1 MEESYKGNADARET
15 LRFRDVMS
23 YGIDTAQRWVLFTD
37 TLRKRG
43 NIYLQH
49 LRDGQ
54 PPVLAFPYDLVMDGR
69 DLERPVN
76 YSLVRILDRRTGK
89 RADAG
94 ADLPAS
100 PPPQKTKSRVPERPK
115 RPFVIIDPRAGHGPG
130 IGGSKRDSEI
140 GVAVNAGHPVYFIIF
155 SIAPVPGQTI
165 ADVELAEVQ
174 FIEKV
179 ALLHPEAEKP
189 AVIGNCQGGWAAALI
204 NADRPD
210 IVGPVVM
217 NGSPLSYWSG
227 PAGKDPLRYRG
238 GLTGGLWLT
247 SFLSDLGGGLF
258 DGATLVSNMEDLNPA
273 NTLWKKQYNLF
284 SNIDTEAERYLGFE
298 KWWGGFFL
306 MTDKEMRFIVR
317 SLFVGDKLENGT
329 LVLDDGR
336 TINLRNIKEPLVI
349 FTSEGDN
356 ITPPQQALHWITKVY
371 MSEQE
376 IRKNGQVI
384 VYVMHKSIG
393 HLGIFVS
400 TGIARKEHREIIG
413 SVEMIGYLAPGLY
426 EMIIQEEPSQPWTND
441 YQVRFEKRTFRDILA
456 IGGGSQ
462 HEESFPQVSVLSAQN
477 DRLYQM
483 FVSPGVRF
491 LTTPVTAECLRQSSH
506 MRWSRYLLSDLNPC
520 FLPLGPTAS
529 WVRDNR
535 NITDDANPCRV
546 LEAHLSDQVA
556 ASLDFYRDIRDAG
569 HEYLFKSLYGNPW
582 LKLLACLG
590 DDPDAGKAST
600 PEPTPPDIGEY
611 TQGGFAAAVV
621 RIMMAMAEGDQI
633 FDERELSVIK
643 AMIRVNGRLQEI
655 GSKRMKYLIKGQT
668 RLLDTDREL
677 ALKTLASLLPTRDD
691 RVEALEIA
699 KNIADTNFLA
709 GCGESGCL
717 RQIETILTIG

>member
-1 MEESYKGNADARET
+1 MQASDQGVAEG
-15 LRFRDVMS
+15 RDTIRLSDVIS
-23 YGIDTAQRWVLFTD
+23 YGIDTAQRCVLFTD

-43 NIYLQH
+43 NTYLQH

-54 PPVLAFPYDLVMDGR
+54 PPVLAFPYEPVMSGR
-69 DLERPVN
+69 DLTRPVN
-76 YSLVRILDRRTGK
+76 YSLVRILDRRTEK
-89 RADAG
+89 RSPHAG
-94 ADLPAS
+94 NLSPDPLP
-100 PPPQKTKSRVPERPK
+100 KKNRSRVPERPL

-130 IGGSKRDSEI
+130 IGGSKIDSEI
-140 GVAVNAGHPVYFIIF
+140 GVAINAGHPVYFIIF
-155 SIAPVPGQTI
+155 SIDPIPGQTI
-165 ADVELAEVQ
+165 ADVERAEVQ

-179 ALLHPEAEKP
+179 SLLHPEAEKP
-189 AVIGNCQGGWAAALI
+189 AIIGNCQGGWAAALI

-227 PAGKDPLRYRG
+227 PAGKDPMRYRG

-247 SFLSDLGGGLF
+247 TLLSDLGGGLF

-273 NTLWKKQYNLF
+273 NTLWKKQYNLYAK
-284 SNIDTEAERYLGFE
+284 IDTEAARYLDFE

-306 MTDKEMRFIVR
+306 MTDKEIRFIVR

-336 TINLRNIKEPLVI
+336 TINLRNIREPLVI

-371 MSEQE
+371 ATEQE

-400 TGIARKEHREIIG
+400 AGIAQKEHQEIIG

-441 YQVRFEKRTFRDILA
+441 YKVRFEKRTFQDILA

-462 HEESFPQVSVLSAQN
+462 NEESFPQVSVLSEQN

-483 FVSPGVRF
+483 FVSPWVRF
-491 LTTPVTAECLRQSSH
+491 LTTPVTAECLRQSSP
-506 MRWSRYLLSDLNPC
+506 MRWSRYGISDLNPC
-520 FLPLGPTAS
+520 LLPLAPTAE
-529 WVRDNR
+529 WVRKNR
-535 NITDDANPCRV
+535 SITGEENPCRV
-546 LEAHLSDQVA
+546 LETHLSDQVA
-556 ASLDFYRDIRDAG
+556 ASLDFYRDIRDAT
-569 HEYLFKSLYGNPW
+569 HELLFKNLYSHPW
-582 LKLLACLG
+582 LKFMAYLG
-590 DDPDAGKAST
+590 EELT
-600 PEPTPPDIGEY
+600 PRKTDSPAPAPPDKGEY
-611 TQGGFAAAVV
+611 TRGGFAAAVI
-621 RIMMAMAEGDQI
+621 RIIMAMAEGDRV

-643 AMIRVNGRLQEI
+643 ALFKVNGRLQEI
-655 GSKRMKYLIKGQT
+655 GSRRMKYLIKGQT
-668 RLLDTDREL
+668 RLLDGNRDL

-691 RVEALEIA
+691 RIEALEIA

-709 GCGESGCL
+709 GHGETTYL
-717 RQIETILTIG
+717 KRIEKILTIE